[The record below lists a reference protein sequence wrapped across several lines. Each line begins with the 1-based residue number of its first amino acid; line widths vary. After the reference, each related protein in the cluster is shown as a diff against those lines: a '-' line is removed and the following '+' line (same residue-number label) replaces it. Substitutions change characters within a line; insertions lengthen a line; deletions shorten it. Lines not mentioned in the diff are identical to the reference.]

1 MKKQPYLVSL
11 EKGKSYAWCECA
23 ESQSQPFCDGSH
35 TKINKQREN
44 LVENLKEISLITKD
58 SQKFVLSKTK
68 EPLVFTAENDTEVSL
83 CGCKESNNAPFCS
96 GEHANI

>member
-23 ESQSQPFCDGSH
+23 GSQSQPFCDGSH

-44 LVENLKEISLITKD
+44 LVENLKEISFITKD
-58 SQKFVLSKTK
+58 SQKFVLSETK
-68 EPLVFTAENDTEVSL
+68 KRLVFTAENDTKVSL
-83 CGCKESNNAPFCS
+83 CGCKESNNAPFCT
-96 GEHANI
+96 GEHVNI

>member
-1 MKKQPYLVSL
+1 MRKHPYSESL
-11 EKGKSYAWCECA
+11 KKGKNYAWCECA
-23 ESQSQPFCDGSH
+23 ESKSQPFCDGSH
-35 TKINKQREN
+35 AKENKRNEN
-44 LVENLKEISLITKD
+44 LVENLKEISFITKD
-58 SQKFVLSKTK
+58 SQKFVLSETK

>member
-23 ESQSQPFCDGSH
+23 GSQSQPFCDGSH

-44 LVENLKEISLITKD
+44 LVENLKEIS
-58 SQKFVLSKTK
+58 F
-68 EPLVFTAENDTEVSL
+68 
-83 CGCKESNNAPFCS
+83 
-96 GEHANI
+96 